1 MKTLLSMCV
10 GVLGLALNVAH
21 GASGADSY
29 NLVEKGRYLTT
40 LGDCA
45 ACHTLP
51 GKPAFSGGVVLDTP
65 FGKLLGANI
74 TPDLVSGIGRWS
86 FDDFQNAMS
95 KGHGLDGKRLY
106 GAMPFTAYTKV
117 TVRDNQAIWAYLQTL
132 DAASNPVETNQLPF
146 PFNVRTSLIGWNLIN
161 FEQGEFK
168 ADPKKSEQWNRG
180 AYLVEGL
187 GHCGTC
193 HTPKNLIGGD
203 KNDQFLTGGNL
214 QGWVAPNI
222 TADSHSGIGSWTEED
237 IIKYLKTGANRFDIA
252 SGPMAEEVEHSS
264 QHWKDDDLMAVA
276 VFLKD
281 GALKDGAKPANPPK
295 ALAAT
300 DAAMVAGK
308 AIYSDRCSACHVG
321 NGEGAAN
328 LFPKL
333 AMAPLVNNDD
343 ASSLIR
349 VVLTGSRAGA
359 TDAAPTAPAM
369 PSLGGTLT
377 DENVASVLTYVRNS
391 WGNAAPVVS
400 SADVKA
406 LREQLQP
413 K

>member
-1 MKTLLSMCV
+1 MKTLLSVCA

-21 GASGADSY
+21 GATGADSY

-40 LGDCA
+40 LGDCT

-74 TPDLVSGIGRWS
+74 TPDPINGIGRWS
-86 FDDFQNAMS
+86 FEDFQNAMS

-106 GAMPFTAYTKV
+106 GAMPYTAYTKV
-117 TVRDNQAIWAYLQTL
+117 LRQDNQAIWAYLQTIEPA
-132 DAASNPVETNQLPF
+132 DNKVETNQLPF
-146 PFNVRTSLIGWNLIN
+146 PFNIRTSLLGWNLLN
-161 FEQGEFK
+161 FQEGEFK
-168 ADPKKSEQWNRG
+168 ADPKKTEQWNRG
-180 AYLVEGL
+180 AYLVQGL

-193 HTPKNLIGGD
+193 HTPKSLTGGD
-203 KNDQFLTGGNL
+203 KNDQFLGGANL
-214 QGWVAPNI
+214 QNWVAPNI
-222 TADSHSGIGSWTEED
+222 TADAHSGIGSWSED
-237 IIKYLKTGANRFDIA
+237 DIVKYLKTGANRFDIA

-264 QHWKDDDLMAVA
+264 QHWKDEDLMAVA

-281 GALKDGAKPANPPK
+281 GSKPANPPK

-300 DAAMVAGK
+300 DSAMVAGK
-308 AIYSDRCSACHVG
+308 AIYADRCSACHVG
-321 NGEGAAN
+321 NGEGVEN

-333 AMAPLVNNDD
+333 AMAPLVNGAD
-343 ASSLIR
+343 ASSMIR
-349 VVLTGSRAGA
+349 VVLAGSRAGA

-369 PSLGGTLT
+369 PSLGWALS
-377 DENVASVLTYVRNS
+377 DDNVGNVLTYVRNS
-391 WGNAAPVVS
+391 WGNAAPAVS

-406 LREQLQP
+406 VREQLQP

>member
-1 MKTLLSMCV
+1 MKTLLSVCA

-21 GASGADSY
+21 GATGADSY

-40 LGDCA
+40 LGDCT

-74 TPDLVSGIGRWS
+74 TPDPINGIGRWS
-86 FDDFQNAMS
+86 FEDFQNAMS

-106 GAMPFTAYTKV
+106 GAMPYTAYTKV
-117 TVRDNQAIWAYLQTL
+117 LRQDNQAIWAYLQTIEPA
-132 DAASNPVETNQLPF
+132 DNKVETNQLPF
-146 PFNVRTSLIGWNLIN
+146 PFNIRTSLLGWNLLN
-161 FEQGEFK
+161 FQEGEFK
-168 ADPKKSEQWNRG
+168 ADPKKTEQWNRG
-180 AYLVEGL
+180 AYLVQGL

-193 HTPKNLIGGD
+193 HTPKSLTGGD
-203 KNDQFLTGGNL
+203 KNDQFLGGANL
-214 QGWVAPNI
+214 QNWVAPNI
-222 TADSHSGIGSWTEED
+222 TADAHSGIGSWSED
-237 IIKYLKTGANRFDIA
+237 DIVKYLKTGANRFDIA

-264 QHWKDDDLMAVA
+264 QHWKDEDLMAVA

-281 GALKDGAKPANPPK
+281 GSKPANPPK

-300 DAAMVAGK
+300 DSAMVAGK
-308 AIYSDRCSACHVG
+308 AIYADRCSACHVG
-321 NGEGAAN
+321 NGEGVEN

-333 AMAPLVNNDD
+333 AMAPLVNGAD
-343 ASSLIR
+343 ASSMIR
-349 VVLTGSRAGA
+349 VVLAGSRAGA

-369 PSLGGTLT
+369 PSLGWALS
-377 DENVASVLTYVRNS
+377 DDNVANVLTYVRNS
-391 WGNAAPVVS
+391 WGNAAPAVS

-406 LREQLQP
+406 EREQLQP